1 MSSQNFEIKSK
12 VKVFGGTL
20 TRFQHL
26 SRETKTPMVCA
37 VFLPDDDASHGSV
50 PLLVYLSGLTCSD
63 ENVCQK
69 SGVFESLARHKI
81 GLVAPDTSPRGA
93 GIAGESD
100 CWDFGVGAGFYVD
113 ATVPEWSENYRMY
126 SYITKEL
133 PAVLSEHFPQL
144 DHERKSIFGHS
155 MGGHGA
161 LTIAFKNPSQFKSV
175 SAFAP
180 ICKPSSC
187 PWGQKAFTGYLGS
200 DQSNWQE
207 YDACALLSR
216 GRIPQFDDIL
226 IDVGTADGF
235 LTKGQLQPEELSRVA
250 AGVGQTLS
258 MRYQEGYDHS
268 YFFIATFIAEHVAFH
283 AARLC
288 SM

>member
-1 MSSQNFEIKSK
+1 MSLQNFEIKST

-26 SRETKTPMVCA
+26 SKETKTTMVCA
-37 VFLPDDDASHGSV
+37 VFLPEGATNHASV
-50 PLLVYLSGLTCSD
+50 PMLLYLSGLTCTD

-69 SGVFESLARHKI
+69 AGVFESLARHKI
-81 GLVAPDTSPRGA
+81 GFVAPDTSPRGA
-93 GIAGESD
+93 GVPGESD
-100 CWDFGVGAGFYVD
+100 CWDFGIGAGFYVD
-113 ATVPEWSENYRMY
+113 ATVPDWSENYRMY
-126 SYITKEL
+126 SYITSEL
-133 PAVLSEHFPQL
+133 PNLLSEHFPQL
-144 DHERKSIFGHS
+144 DVGRKSILGHS

-161 LTIAFKNPSQFKSV
+161 LTIAFKNPSEFKSV

-200 DQSNWQE
+200 DQSCWHE

-216 GRIPQFDDIL
+216 GRILQFDDIL

-235 LTKGQLQPEELSRVA
+235 LIKGQLQPEELSRVA
-250 AGVGQTLS
+250 LEVGQPLS
-258 MRYQEGYDHS
+258 VRYQEGYDHS

-283 AARLC
+283 AARLL
-288 SM
+288 